1 MLYNIKENKKG
12 IKFHKITTSKFK
24 TNLVSIFLTT
34 KLERE
39 DITKK
44 H

>member
-24 TNLVSIFLTT
+24 TNLVSIF
-34 KLERE
+34 
-39 DITKK
+39 
-44 H
+44 